1 MLFIIYATK
10 LIQTFLF
17 GVVFVVAVVLV
28 VIPCSIKAAFLV
40 GFGSE
45 FLWSQF
51 CEVKTEINPEV
62 PTKGECIFN
71 RTLSII
77 LLSSVRHN
85 NAFETFWKVLPFF
98 AIWNQKLLV

>member
-17 GVVFVVAVVLV
+17 GVVFVVAVVPV

-51 CEVKTEINPEV
+51 CEVKTEVNPEV
-62 PTKGECIFN
+62 PTKEECIFN
-71 RTLSII
+71 WTLSFT
-77 LLSSVRHN
+77 LLSSVYIIMFLKRFGKYYHSSL
-85 NAFETFWKVLPFF
+85 FG
-98 AIWNQKLLV
+98 IRSS